1 MYDGVVKLLSGK
13 GDMTF
18 SCIFVSGCILLP
30 VKRGWHHGMIVE
42 TKNKKQLLLRKLG
55 QSDQENL
62 FRYLQNL
69 SLNTK
74 NRFGPHP
81 FERDA
86 IREFYANP
94 AHLGYIAVDTE
105 TSEIIA
111 YSIIKKGFLEH
122 DHSRLS
128 SYGLVPDHLTDCTFA
143 PSVADAWQGCGVG
156 TLLFN
161 LILDELRTTDVR
173 RIILWGGVQAE
184 NENAIKFYE
193 KHGFRTLGHFFHN
206 GGNYD
211 MALHLDATS

>member
-1 MYDGVVKLLSGK
+1 
-13 GDMTF
+13 MTV
-18 SCIFVSGCILLP
+18 I
-30 VKRGWHHGMIVE
+30 

-55 QSDQENL
+55 QSDQDNL

-86 IREFYANP
+86 IREFYACP
-94 AHLGYIAVDTE
+94 AHHGYIAVDPE

-111 YSIIKKGFLEH
+111 YSIIKQGFLEH

-128 SYGLVPDHLTDCTFA
+128 SYGLVPDHLTDCTYA
-143 PSVADAWQGCGVG
+143 PSVADAWQSSGTG
-156 TLLFN
+156 TLLFRF
-161 LILDELRTTDVR
+161 ILDDLKTTDVR
-173 RIILWGGVQAE
+173 RIILWGGVQAD
-184 NENAIKFYE
+184 NEKAVNFYK
-193 KHGFRTLGHFFHN
+193 KHGFKTLGHFFHN

-211 MALHLDATS
+211 MALHFDATS